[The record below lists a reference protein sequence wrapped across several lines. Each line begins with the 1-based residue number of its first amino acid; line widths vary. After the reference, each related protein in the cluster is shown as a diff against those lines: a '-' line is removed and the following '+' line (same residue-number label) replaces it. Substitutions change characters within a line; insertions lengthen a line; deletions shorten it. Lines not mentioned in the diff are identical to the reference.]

1 MNDWKT
7 HLAVL
12 VLFVALTFLMT
23 YPLILNPV
31 TKVRSPGDTLLNTWV
46 VSWDVHKIL
55 SLDFKHFFDANIF
68 YPYKR
73 TLAYSEHLF
82 PQALLALPV
91 LVASGNPLLA
101 YNVLFFF
108 AFITSGFGMYLLARH
123 LTGNS
128 LAALIAGMIY
138 AFPPFMVSHE
148 VHLQVLTAGGIPL
161 AFLFLH
167 RFFERERLPDLSL
180 FGLFFLLQGLAN
192 GYYFL
197 YLSFVAGIFILYQI
211 ISKKKYGDFR
221 FLAKLV
227 LVGLVVSVL
236 AGPFFYEYVRVRK
249 EMGFVRKSVISAEI
263 TSFLAVPRLNRLYG
277 AALSRYR
284 GPEAELFPGIIPLC
298 LAGLGI
304 VLCLRKRGTNNND
317 PPANVQAGRKE
328 FLRKRNPASKTREM
342 HCPGFYLATL
352 ILAFLFVFGTRGPYN
367 LLFRFVPGFDGLRVA
382 ARWNIF
388 IGFSLAVF
396 AAFGMRSLL
405 RRLKGIKKKLAGIG
419 VALLILLEYL
429 SIPMPVATFPIKKN
443 IPRVYSWLAEKR
455 GEDFALVEL
464 PLQEAGKSIA
474 TVECPRMYYSIYH
487 WKSLVN
493 GYSGYF
499 PFFYIRLKDE
509 WPRLPMA
516 LNIARLK
523 EIGVRYLIVHSKQYT
538 RGDLKRLRKQLDR
551 LPGEVGFVARVD
563 EAEVYELIYPPG
575 ERDRIFASPRTP
587 LPAKGPPPRP
597 KKSALPQTG
606 FNFN

>member
-12 VLFVALTFLMT
+12 GLFVALTFLMT

-31 TKVRSPGDTLLNTWV
+31 TNVRSPGDTLLNTWII
-46 VSWDVHKIL
+46 SWDVHKIL
-55 SLDFKHFFDANIF
+55 SLDFKHFFNANIF

-123 LTGNS
+123 LTGNPP
-128 LAALIAGMIY
+128 AAVIAGMIY

-148 VHLQVLTAGGIPL
+148 AHLQVLTAGGIPL

-167 RFFERERLPDLSL
+167 RFFERERLADLSL

-192 GYYFL
+192 GYYFF
-197 YLSFVAGIFILYQI
+197 YLTFMAGIFVLYQT
-211 ISKKKYGDFR
+211 ISKKKYRDLR

-227 LVGLVVSVL
+227 LVGLVVSAL
-236 AGPFFYEYVRVRK
+236 ASPFFYQYVRVRR
-249 EMGFVRKSVISAEI
+249 EMGFFRKSIMSAEI

-277 AALSRYR
+277 AASSRFR
-284 GPEAELFPGIIPLC
+284 IPEGELFPGFIPFGLAVLGLVFC
-298 LAGLGI
+298 LGKKESGDDDSCI
-304 VLCLRKRGTNNND
+304 ETQERG
-317 PPANVQAGRKE
+317 KE
-328 FLRKRNPASKTREM
+328 FLRKRNALSGAGEERSPRI
-342 HCPGFYLATL
+342 YLAIW
-352 ILAFLFVFGTRGPYN
+352 ILAFSFVFGLKGPYYV
-367 LLFRFVPGFDGLRVA
+367 LYKLIPGFDGLRVA

-388 IGFSLAVF
+388 IALSLAVF

-405 RRLKGIKKKLAGIG
+405 RRLKGFKKKLAGI
-419 VALLILLEYL
+419 VVPLLILLEYL
-429 SIPMPVATFPIKKN
+429 SIPMPVVTLPIKKS
-443 IPRVYSWLAEKR
+443 IPKVYSWLAEKR
-455 GEDFALVEL
+455 GEHFALVEL
-464 PLQEAGKSIA
+464 PLPEAGKSIA
-474 TVECPRMYYSIYH
+474 TIECPRLYYSIYH

-499 PFFYIRLKDE
+499 PFFYNRLKDE

-523 EIGVRYLIVHSKQYT
+523 EIGVRYMVIHSELYN
-538 RGDLKRLRKQLDR
+538 RGDLKRLRRQLAR
-551 LPGEVGFVARVD
+551 LPDDVGYVARIG
-563 EAEVYELIYPPG
+563 EADVYELVYPPG
-575 ERDRIFASPRTP
+575 ERDRIFASPPTP
-587 LPAKGPPPRP
+587 LPAKGSPPRP
-597 KKSALPQTG
+597 KKPSLP
-606 FNFN
+606 